1 MLDNINNLA
10 IYIPSLFH
18 YVSDSEDDMASPT
31 ESRRG
36 TAQRRDSS
44 RSSSRRPRLLRS
56 SATEPSITPST
67 ASRNA
72 LATPGTSR
80 RATDLLNQVAIS
92 TSPPN
97 SSSPLSQSP
106 TMYDSPARIARDH
119 VDLDGFRPHLGM
131 SSSSTR
137 VPPAC
142 FNVIGADYG
151 LVSQQTQ
158 GAISVSLASTPGS
171 PISLRRS
178 GSLRCR
184 CRCRCSRPDSTR
196 GCRHPGPPGWN
207 GNGNYEEFGSKH
219 ARPIE
224 RPRYSTSGTRPD
236 SVSLTTKPPPVAQR
250 GLSRYHPGVSTTT
263 QSSKCRCLL
272 GCHVSHGLTGRERER
287 EKSLGPGQSVDQ
299 GADHWARGETW
310 AQHEVIGLVTFLQQW
325 HTMGAQNRI

>member
-119 VDLDGFRPHLGM
+119 VDLDGFRPHL
-131 SSSSTR
+131 
-137 VPPAC
+137 
-142 FNVIGADYG
+142 AD
-151 LVSQQTQ
+151 
-158 GAISVSLASTPGS
+158 
-171 PISLRRS
+171 S
-178 GSLRCR
+178 GRYFSFP
-184 CRCRCSRPDSTR
+184 SFDTWQPDL
-196 GCRHPGPPGWN
+196 P
-207 GNGNYEEFGSKH
+207 EE
-219 ARPIE
+219 
-224 RPRYSTSGTRPD
+224 
-236 SVSLTTKPPPVAQR
+236 
-250 GLSRYHPGVSTTT
+250 
-263 QSSKCRCLL
+263 
-272 GCHVSHGLTGRERER
+272 ERE
-287 EKSLGPGQSVDQ
+287 PQMQMQMQMQSP
-299 GADHWARGETW
+299 
-310 AQHEVIGLVTFLQQW
+310 
-325 HTMGAQNRI
+325 